1 MHAQT
6 NPHACAVV
14 VTTTNVDGTTE
25 TATMNPTSAVYPIY
39 ALQLA
44 ALLEQIPGVEVT
56 CSTGTEQH
64 PALGAYSGPLQ
75 PSFASGLLT
84 FAAEERAPGCTDN
97 VPGMEHYE
105 LDGEHMVTCWD
116 ALKRA
121 DPATLTRA
129 VFDALPPQG
138 QQTLRTL
145 TRKALLEA
153 LTEHAAALKDETR
166 PFPLELDTVR
176 RIAET
181 VLGIPETANLFYE
194 AAHPKATEDGGTV
207 HY

>member
-1 MHAQT
+1 MDTQT
-6 NPHACAVV
+6 NQHACTIV

-25 TATMNPTSAVYPIY
+25 TTTMDPTSAVYPLY

-44 ALLEQIPGVEVT
+44 AVLEQIPGVQVT
-56 CSTGTEQH
+56 CSAGTEGH
-64 PALGAYSGPLQ
+64 PALGAYSGPLNR
-75 PSFASGLLT
+75 ALATCLLT

-105 LDGEHMVTCWD
+105 LDGEHMVTSWE

-153 LTEHAAALKDETR
+153 LTEHAEALKDETR
-166 PFPLELDTVR
+166 LFPPELDNAR
-176 RIAET
+176 RMAET

-194 AAHPKATEDGGTV
+194 AAHPEAAKDGSKV
-207 HY
+207 H

>member
-1 MHAQT
+1 MHTQT
-6 NPHACAVV
+6 NQHACTIV

-25 TATMNPTSAVYPIY
+25 TTTMDPTSAVYPLY

-44 ALLEQIPGVEVT
+44 AVLEQIPGVQVT
-56 CSTGTEQH
+56 CSAGTEGH
-64 PALGAYSGPLQ
+64 PALGAYSGPLNR
-75 PSFASGLLT
+75 ALATCLLT

-105 LDGEHMVTCWD
+105 LDGEHMVTSWE

-129 VFDALPPQG
+129 VLDALPPEQK
-138 QQTLRTL
+138 QRLRAPV
-145 TRKALLEA
+145 RKALLA
-153 LTEHAAALKDETR
+153 SLTEHADALKDKTR
-166 PFPLELDTVR
+166 PFPPELDNAR

-194 AAHPKATEDGGTV
+194 AAHPEATKDGSKV
-207 HY
+207 H

>member
-1 MHAQT
+1 MHTQT
-6 NPHACAVV
+6 NQHACTIV

-25 TATMNPTSAVYPIY
+25 TTTMDPTSAVYPIY

-44 ALLEQIPGVEVT
+44 ALLEQIPGVQAT
-56 CSTGTEQH
+56 CSTGTEHH

-75 PSFASGLLT
+75 PSFASTLLT

-105 LDGEHMVTCWD
+105 LDGEHMVTCWE

-129 VFDALPPQG
+129 VLDALPPEQK
-138 QQTLRTL
+138 QRLRAPV
-145 TRKALLEA
+145 RKALLA
-153 LTEHAAALKDETR
+153 SLTEHADALKDKTH
-166 PFPLELDTVR
+166 PFPPELDNVR
-176 RIAET
+176 RMAET

-194 AAHPKATEDGGTV
+194 AAHPEATTDGGKA
-207 HY
+207 H

>member
-6 NPHACAVV
+6 NQHACTIV

-25 TATMNPTSAVYPIY
+25 TTTMDPTSAVYPLY
-39 ALQLA
+39 ALLIA
-44 ALLEQIPGVEVT
+44 ADLEQIPGVQVT
-56 CSTGTEQH
+56 CSTGTEHH

-75 PSFASGLLT
+75 PSFASTLLT
-84 FAAEERAPGCTDN
+84 FAAEERAPGCTDS

-105 LDGEHMVTCWD
+105 LDGEHMVTCWE
-116 ALKRA
+116 ALKQA

-138 QQTLRTL
+138 QQTLRAL

-153 LTEHAAALKDETR
+153 LTEHADALKGDPLR
-166 PFPLELDTVR
+166 IPFALHAMRKLADN
-176 RIAET
+176 
-181 VLGIPETANLFYE
+181 VLGVPETARLFDE
-194 AAHPKATEDGGTV
+194 ATKDGGKV
-207 HY
+207 H

>member
-6 NPHACAVV
+6 NPHACTIV
-14 VTTTNVDGTTE
+14 VTATNVDGTTE
-25 TATMNPTSAVYPIY
+25 TTTMDPTSAVYPLY

-44 ALLEQIPGVEVT
+44 AVLEQIPGVQVT
-56 CSTGTEQH
+56 CSAGTEGH
-64 PALGAYSGPLQ
+64 PALGAYNGALQ
-75 PSFASGLLT
+75 PSFASTLLT

-105 LDGEHMVTCWD
+105 LDGEHMVTSWE
-116 ALKRA
+116 ALKSA

-145 TRKALLEA
+145 TRKALLA
-153 LTEHAAALKDETR
+153 SLTEHADALKGDPLR
-166 PFPLELDTVR
+166 IPFALHAMRKLADS
-176 RIAET
+176 
-181 VLGIPETANLFYE
+181 VLGVPETARMFDE
-194 AAHPKATEDGGTV
+194 AATDGGKV
-207 HY
+207 H

>member
-1 MHAQT
+1 MRTQT
-6 NPHACAVV
+6 TQHACTIV
-14 VTTTNVDGTTE
+14 VTATNVDGTTE
-25 TATMNPTSAVYPIY
+25 TTTIDPTSPVYPLY

-44 ALLEQIPGVEVT
+44 ALLENRPDATAT
-56 CSTGTEQH
+56 CSTGTDH
-64 PALGAYSGPLQ
+64 RPALGAYNGPLNR
-75 PSFASGLLT
+75 ALATCLLT
-84 FAAEERAPGCTDN
+84 VAAMERAPGCTDN

-105 LDGEHMVTCWD
+105 LDGEHMVTCWE

-129 VFDALPPQG
+129 VFDAQTPQE
-138 QQTLRTL
+138 QQRTRSII
-145 TRKALLEA
+145 RKALLEA

-207 HY
+207 H

>member
-6 NPHACAVV
+6 NQHACTIV

-25 TATMNPTSAVYPIY
+25 TTTIDPTSAVYPLY

-44 ALLEQIPGVEVT
+44 ALLENRPDATAT
-56 CSTGTEQH
+56 CSTGTDH
-64 PALGAYSGPLQ
+64 RPTLGAYNGPLNR
-75 PSFASGLLT
+75 ALATCLLT
-84 FAAEERAPGCTDN
+84 FAAMERAPGCTDN

-105 LDGEHMVTCWD
+105 LDGEHMVTSWE
-116 ALKRA
+116 ALNRA

-129 VFDALPPQG
+129 VFDALPPEQK
-138 QQTLRTL
+138 QRLRTL
-145 TRKALLEA
+145 TRKALLA
-153 LTEHAAALKDETR
+153 SLTEHADALKGETR
-166 PFPLELDTVR
+166 PFPPELDNVR

-194 AAHPKATEDGGTV
+194 AAHPEAAKAGGKV
-207 HY
+207 H

>member
-6 NPHACAVV
+6 NQHACTII

-25 TATMNPTSAVYPIY
+25 TTTMDPASAVYPIY

-56 CSTGTEQH
+56 CSTGTEH
-64 PALGAYSGPLQ
+64 RPALGAYNGPLQ
-75 PSFASGLLT
+75 PSFASVLLT
-84 FAAEERAPGCTDN
+84 FAAMERAPGCTDN

-105 LDGEHMVTCWD
+105 LDGEHMATCWE

-129 VFDALPPQG
+129 VFDALPPQR

-145 TRKALLEA
+145 TRKALLA
-153 LTEHAAALKDETR
+153 SLTEHAEALKDETR
-166 PFPLELDTVR
+166 PFPPELDMMR

-181 VLGIPETANLFYE
+181 ALGNPETANLFYE
-194 AAHPKATEDGGTV
+194 TAHPEAAKAGGKV
-207 HY
+207 H

>member
-6 NPHACAVV
+6 NQHACTIV

-25 TATMNPTSAVYPIY
+25 TATMNPTSAVYPMY
-39 ALQLA
+39 ALHLA
-44 ALLEQIPGVEVT
+44 ALLEQIPGVQVT
-56 CSTGTEQH
+56 CSAGTKGH

-75 PSFASGLLT
+75 PSFASVLLT
-84 FAAEERAPGCTDN
+84 FAAKERAPRCTDN

-105 LDGEHMVTCWD
+105 LDGEHMVTCWE
-116 ALKRA
+116 ALKQA

-138 QQTLRTL
+138 QQRTRAL
-145 TRKALLEA
+145 IRKALLA
-153 LTEHAAALKDETR
+153 GLTEHAEALKDETR
-166 PFPLELDTVR
+166 PFPPELDNVR

-194 AAHPKATEDGGTV
+194 AAHPEATKDGGKI
-207 HY
+207 H

>member
-1 MHAQT
+1 MHTQT
-6 NPHACAVV
+6 NQHACTIV

-25 TATMNPTSAVYPIY
+25 TTTMDPTSAVYPLY
-39 ALQLA
+39 ALHLA
-44 ALLEQIPGVEVT
+44 ALLEQIPGVQVT
-56 CSTGTEQH
+56 CSTGTERR

-75 PSFASGLLT
+75 PSFASVLLT

-105 LDGEHMVTCWD
+105 LDGEHMVTSWE

-129 VFDALPPQG
+129 VLDALPPEQK
-138 QQTLRTL
+138 QRLRAPV
-145 TRKALLEA
+145 RKALLA
-153 LTEHAAALKDETR
+153 SLTEHADALKGETR
-166 PFPLELDTVR
+166 PFPPELDNVR
-176 RIAET
+176 RMAET

-194 AAHPKATEDGGTV
+194 AAHDEATKDGGKV
-207 HY
+207 H

>member
-1 MHAQT
+1 MRTQT
-6 NPHACAVV
+6 TQHACTIV
-14 VTTTNVDGTTE
+14 VTATNVDGTTE
-25 TATMNPTSAVYPIY
+25 TTTIDPTSPVYPLY

-44 ALLEQIPGVEVT
+44 ALLENRPDAT
-56 CSTGTEQH
+56 ATRSTGTDH
-64 PALGAYSGPLQ
+64 RPALGAYNGPLNR
-75 PSFASGLLT
+75 ALATCLLT

-145 TRKALLEA
+145 TRKALLA
-153 LTEHAAALKDETR
+153 GLTEHVEALKDETR
-166 PFPLELDTVR
+166 PFPPELDTMR

-194 AAHPKATEDGGTV
+194 AAHPKATEKRGKV
-207 HY
+207 H

>member
-1 MHAQT
+1 MHAQP
-6 NPHACAVV
+6 NPHACTIV

-25 TATMNPTSAVYPIY
+25 TTTTDPTSAVYPLY
-39 ALQLA
+39 ALLIA
-44 ALLEQIPGVEVT
+44 ADLEKIPGVQVT
-56 CSTGTEQH
+56 CSAGTEGH

-75 PSFASGLLT
+75 PSFASTLLT

-105 LDGEHMVTCWD
+105 LDGEHMVTSWE

-121 DPATLTRA
+121 DPATLTHA

-145 TRKALLEA
+145 TRKALLA
-153 LTEHAAALKDETR
+153 GLTEHVEALKDETR
-166 PFPLELDTVR
+166 PFPPELDMMR
-176 RIAET
+176 RIAEP
-181 VLGIPETANLFYE
+181 VLGVPETANLFYE
-194 AAHPKATEDGGTV
+194 AAKGGGKV
-207 HY
+207 H

>member
-1 MHAQT
+1 MHTQT
-6 NPHACAVV
+6 NQHACTIV

-25 TATMNPTSAVYPIY
+25 TETVHPSSSIYPLY
-39 ALQLA
+39 ALHLA

-56 CSTGTEQH
+56 CSAGTEPH
-64 PALGAYSGPLQ
+64 PALGAYSGPLNR
-75 PSFASGLLT
+75 ALATCLLT

-105 LDGEHMVTCWD
+105 LDGEHMVTSWE

-129 VFDALPPQG
+129 VFDALPPEQK
-138 QQTLRTL
+138 QRMRAPV
-145 TRKALLEA
+145 RKALLEA
-153 LTEHAAALKDETR
+153 LTEHAEALKDKTR
-166 PFPLELDTVR
+166 PFPPELDTVR
-176 RIAET
+176 RMAET

-194 AAHPKATEDGGTV
+194 AAKDEATKDGGKV
-207 HY
+207 H

>member
-1 MHAQT
+1 MHTQT
-6 NPHACAVV
+6 NQHACTIV

-25 TATMNPTSAVYPIY
+25 TTTMDPTSAVYPIY

-44 ALLEQIPGVEVT
+44 ALLEQIPGVQVT
-56 CSTGTEQH
+56 CSAGTEPH
-64 PALGAYSGPLQ
+64 PALGAYSGPLNR
-75 PSFASGLLT
+75 ALVTCLLT
-84 FAAEERAPGCTDN
+84 IAAEERAPGCTDN

-105 LDGEHMVTCWD
+105 LDGEHMVTCWE

-121 DPATLTRA
+121 DPATLARA
-129 VFDALPPQG
+129 VFNALPPQG

-145 TRKALLEA
+145 TRKALLA
-153 LTEHAAALKDETR
+153 SLTEHAEALKDENR
-166 PFPLELDTVR
+166 PFPPELDNVR

-194 AAHPKATEDGGTV
+194 AAHPEATKDGGKV
-207 HY
+207 H

>member
-1 MHAQT
+1 MHTQT
-6 NPHACAVV
+6 NQHACTIV

-25 TATMNPTSAVYPIY
+25 TATMDPTSAVYPLY

-44 ALLEQIPGVEVT
+44 AVLEQIPGVQVT
-56 CSTGTEQH
+56 CSAGTEH
-64 PALGAYSGPLQ
+64 RPALGAYNGPLQ
-75 PSFASGLLT
+75 PSFASVLLT

-105 LDGEHMVTCWD
+105 LDGEHMVTSWE
-116 ALKRA
+116 ALKSA

-153 LTEHAAALKDETR
+153 LTEHAEALKGDPLR
-166 PFPLELDTVR
+166 IPFALHAMRKLAD
-176 RIAET
+176 I
-181 VLGIPETANLFYE
+181 VLGVPETARMFDE
-194 AAHPKATEDGGTV
+194 AAKDDGKV
-207 HY
+207 H

>member
-6 NPHACAVV
+6 NQHACTII

-25 TATMNPTSAVYPIY
+25 TTTTDPTSAVYPIY

-44 ALLEQIPGVEVT
+44 ALLEQIPGVQVT
-56 CSTGTEQH
+56 CSAGTEQH
-64 PALGAYSGPLQ
+64 PALGAYSGPLNR
-75 PSFASGLLT
+75 ALATCLLT
-84 FAAEERAPGCTDN
+84 FAAMERAPGCTDN

-105 LDGEHMVTCWD
+105 LDGEHMVTNWE
-116 ALKRA
+116 ALRRA

-129 VFDALPPQG
+129 VFDAQTPQG
-138 QQTLRTL
+138 QQRMRSNI
-145 TRKALLEA
+145 RKALLA
-153 LTEHAAALKDETR
+153 GLTEHAEALKDETR
-166 PFPLELDTVR
+166 PFPPELDTVR

-194 AAHPKATEDGGTV
+194 AAHPEATKDGGKI
-207 HY
+207 H

>member
-1 MHAQT
+1 MHTQT
-6 NPHACAVV
+6 NQHACAIV

-25 TATMNPTSAVYPIY
+25 TTTMDPTSAVYPLY

-44 ALLEQIPGVEVT
+44 AVLEQIPGVQVT
-56 CSTGTEQH
+56 CSAGTEGH
-64 PALGAYSGPLQ
+64 PALGAYSGPLNR
-75 PSFASGLLT
+75 ALATCLLT

-105 LDGEHMVTCWD
+105 LDGEHMLTSWE

-153 LTEHAAALKDETR
+153 LTEHAEALKGETR
-166 PFPLELDTVR
+166 PFPPELDNVR
-176 RIAET
+176 RMAET

-194 AAHPKATEDGGTV
+194 AAHPEATKDGGKV
-207 HY
+207 H

>member
-1 MHAQT
+1 MHTQT
-6 NPHACAVV
+6 NQHACTVL

-25 TATMNPTSAVYPIY
+25 TTTMDPTSAVYPLY

-44 ALLEQIPGVEVT
+44 AVLEQIPGVQVT
-56 CSTGTEQH
+56 CSAGTEHH
-64 PALGAYSGPLQ
+64 PALGAYSGPLNR
-75 PSFASGLLT
+75 ALATCLLT
-84 FAAEERAPGCTDN
+84 FAAMERAPGCTDN
-97 VPGMEHYE
+97 VPNMEHYE
-105 LDGEHMVTCWD
+105 LDGEHMLTNWE
-116 ALKRA
+116 ALRRA

-153 LTEHAAALKDETR
+153 LTEHVDALKDETQ
-166 PFPLELDTVR
+166 PFPPELDTVR

-181 VLGIPETANLFYE
+181 VLGVPETANLFYE
-194 AAHPKATEDGGTV
+194 AAHPEATKDGGKV
-207 HY
+207 H

>member
-6 NPHACAVV
+6 NPHACTIV
-14 VTTTNVDGTTE
+14 VTTTNVDGTTD
-25 TATMNPTSAVYPIY
+25 TTTMDPTSAVYPLY

-44 ALLEQIPGVEVT
+44 AVLEQIPGVQAT
-56 CSTGTEQH
+56 CSAGTEGH

-75 PSFASGLLT
+75 PSFASTLLT

-105 LDGEHMVTCWD
+105 LDGEHMVTCWE
-116 ALKRA
+116 ALKSA

-153 LTEHAAALKDETR
+153 LTEHVDALKGDPLR
-166 PFPLELDTVR
+166 IPFALHAMRKLADN
-176 RIAET
+176 
-181 VLGIPETANLFYE
+181 VLGVPETARLFDE
-194 AAHPKATEDGGTV
+194 ATKDGGKV
-207 HY
+207 H

>member
-1 MHAQT
+1 MHTQT
-6 NPHACAVV
+6 NQHACAIV
-14 VTTTNVDGTTE
+14 VTTTNVDGTNE
-25 TATMNPTSAVYPIY
+25 TTTMDPTSAVYPLY

-44 ALLEQIPGVEVT
+44 AVLEQIPGVQTT
-56 CSTGTEQH
+56 CSAGTERR

-75 PSFASGLLT
+75 PSFASVLLT

-105 LDGEHMVTCWD
+105 LDGEHMVTSWE

-145 TRKALLEA
+145 TRKALLA
-153 LTEHAAALKDETR
+153 SLTEHAEALKGDPLHI
-166 PFPLELDTVR
+166 PFALHAMRKLAD
-176 RIAET
+176 I
-181 VLGIPETANLFYE
+181 VLGVPETARMFDE
-194 AAHPKATEDGGTV
+194 AAKDGGKV
-207 HY
+207 H

>member
-6 NPHACAVV
+6 NPHACTIV

-25 TATMNPTSAVYPIY
+25 TTTMDPTSAVYPLY

-44 ALLEQIPGVEVT
+44 AVLEQIPGVQVT
-56 CSTGTEQH
+56 CSAGTEGH
-64 PALGAYSGPLQ
+64 PALGAYNGPLNR
-75 PSFASGLLT
+75 ALATCLLT

-105 LDGEHMVTCWD
+105 LDGEHMVTCWE

-129 VFDALPPQG
+129 VFDAMPPAAK
-138 QQTLRTL
+138 QTLRAPV
-145 TRKALLEA
+145 RKALLA
-153 LTEHAAALKDETR
+153 SLTEHAEALKDETR
-166 PFPLELDTVR
+166 PFPPELDNVR

-181 VLGIPETANLFYE
+181 VLGVPETANLFYE
-194 AAHPKATEDGGTV
+194 AAHPKTTKDGGKV
-207 HY
+207 H